1 MSWTHGL
8 ITQSVRACERISVV
22 VGSNPTQAN
31 FLQLLQITLQC
42 WIPYIYASTECSIK
56 RGIHICSR
64 VWITTNWCLRDSA
77 IHACLIFRRS
87 WSALVTLGQE
97 LNLKNE
103 LSKWAKKTFNTFRL
117 MYDLT
122 TSNYGG
128 EFQRSFRQIFSS
140 DLELENNG
148 INTDI
153 SF

>member
-1 MSWTHGL
+1 M
-8 ITQSVRACERISVV
+8 
-22 VGSNPTQAN
+22 
-31 FLQLLQITLQC
+31 
-42 WIPYIYASTECSIK
+42 
-56 RGIHICSR
+56 
-64 VWITTNWCLRDSA
+64 
-77 IHACLIFRRS
+77 
-87 WSALVTLGQE
+87 
-97 LNLKNE
+97 
-103 LSKWAKKTFNTFRL
+103 LSKKCKKTFNTFRL